1 MKQRELNAA
10 LFALVLSVSRTP
22 SVRAEIDAGLP
33 EDSQTAAVLA
43 EINGMVKTGAV
54 NVKRTS
60 MTAPQAKTRIKS
72 GVSSRTELMPPRK
85 CTVCGALYAPMVFNA
100 KYCSPECRK
109 SEITKRVKA
118 RKEAQKAD
126 TRPTCR
132 LCDARF
138 IPERGGIVYCK
149 ECRTNRAKEVG
160 IHTTRAYQLRHPD
173 LKRQRDREYRA
184 RKSASVSTT
193 ICERCGMGIA
203 LTRPH
208 KRYCASCRVVVNNEH
223 KRACDKKK
231 SAIYKAAIA
240 AGVSA

>member
-10 LFALVLSVSRTP
+10 LFALVLSVSRIP

-54 NVKRTS
+54 NVKRHS

-72 GVSSRTELMPPRK
+72 GVSSRTELIPPRE
-85 CTVCGALYAPMVFNA
+85 CTVCGAVYAPMVFNA

-126 TRPTCR
+126 TRPACR

-138 IPERGGIVYCK
+138 TPERGGIAYCQ
-149 ECRTNRAKEVG
+149 ECRKHRAKEVG

-184 RKSASVSTT
+184 KKKTPVPTT
-193 ICERCGMGIA
+193 NCERCSTEIA
-203 LTRPH
+203 FTRPH

-223 KRACDKKK
+223 KRAHDKK
-231 SAIYKAAIA
+231 KAAIA
-240 AGVSA
+240 MGVIA